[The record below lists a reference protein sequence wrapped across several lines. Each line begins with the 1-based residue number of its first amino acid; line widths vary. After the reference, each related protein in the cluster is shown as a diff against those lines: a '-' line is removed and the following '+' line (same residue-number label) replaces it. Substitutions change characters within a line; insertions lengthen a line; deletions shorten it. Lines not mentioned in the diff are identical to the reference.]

1 MTAIFLSASIPVA
14 GRGTYYED
22 ADPFL
27 IQFAVRELLVV
38 ALGRRPIVWGG
49 HPAITPMVWSVCED
63 LGVQYAQSVLLFQSK
78 LFQDY
83 FPQEN
88 ERFANVRYVDAVQN
102 DREKSLL
109 SMRKSM
115 MEGDFEAGVFIGG
128 MNGVE
133 EECELFTKLHPR
145 AKIVAIGSPGG
156 AAKRIAKK
164 RDEDVKRIDY
174 LRLFADRLEIDT
186 AGPRNERVIA
196 NDHTT
201 SPGF

>member
-1 MTAIFLSASIPVA
+1 MSAIFLSASIPIA

-63 LGVQYAQSVLLFQSK
+63 LGVQYAQSVLLYQSK

-88 ERFANVRYVDAVQN
+88 ERFANVRYVDAVKN
-102 DREKSLL
+102 DRESSLL

-115 MEGDFEAGVFIGG
+115 MEGDFDAGVFIGG

-133 EECELFTKLHPR
+133 EEYELFMKLHPH
-145 AKIVAIGSPGG
+145 AKIVALGSPGG
-156 AAKRIAKK
+156 AAKRVAKK
-164 RDEDVKRIDY
+164 HDEDLERIDY
-174 LRLFADRLEIDT
+174 LRLFADRLEIDVT
-186 AGPRNERVIA
+186 APRKDRVFDER
-196 NDHTT
+196 
-201 SPGF
+201 F

>member
-1 MTAIFLSASIPVA
+1 MSAIFLSASIPVA

-63 LGVQYAQSVLLFQSK
+63 LGVQYAQSVLLFQSR

-102 DREKSLL
+102 DRERSLL

-115 MEGDFEAGVFIGG
+115 MEGEFEAGVFIGG

-133 EECELFTKLHPR
+133 EECDLFMRLHPR
-145 AKIVAIGSPGG
+145 AKIIALGSPGG

-164 RDEDVKRIDY
+164 RDEDIERIDY
-174 LRLFADRLEIDT
+174 FRLFAERLEIDV
-186 AGPRNERVIA
+186 AKPRNARLMA
-196 NDHTT
+196 DAHALRPN
-201 SPGF
+201 F